1 MTLTYALKR
10 TEIVQFF
17 LKGLG
22 KSPKFLLTILIYSF
36 CPGLIFLEASKGFSR
51 SFTTGDFNTICEW
64 MIGTFCFMVL
74 WVFIRG
80 KTAERTLS
88 VSELGIST
96 GIGLISAQ
104 VPWSKVR
111 VISDA
116 GEYVLIARTN
126 GNAFF
131 IPSRAFT
138 GPSQKVQFIEEADRW
153 RKAK

>member
-1 MTLTYALKR
+1 
-10 TEIVQFF
+10 
-17 LKGLG
+17 
-22 KSPKFLLTILIYSF
+22 
-36 CPGLIFLEASKGFSR
+36 
-51 SFTTGDFNTICEW
+51 
-64 MIGTFCFMVL
+64 MVL